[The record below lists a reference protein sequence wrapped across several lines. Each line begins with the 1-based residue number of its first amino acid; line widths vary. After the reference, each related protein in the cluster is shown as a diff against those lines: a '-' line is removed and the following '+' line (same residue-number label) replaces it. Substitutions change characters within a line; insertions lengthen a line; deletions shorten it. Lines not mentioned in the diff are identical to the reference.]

1 LDAVIGT
8 LAHQLSL
15 RRSQMT
21 LTTHA
26 VVGAAIVSLMP
37 AQPLLALSVAFAS
50 HFLLDALPHW
60 DYPIRSS
67 SVNPR
72 IAAPMKYD
80 RALFLDML
88 TIGGDAALG
97 VVLGVVLFTR
107 PTQVSVLLVFFGAWA
122 GILPDMLQFAY
133 MRFPREPLTSVQ
145 RFHGWIH
152 TSRGM
157 STRPILGIVSQF
169 AFLAAFVGVARA
181 LLS

>member
-1 LDAVIGT
+1 L
-8 LAHQLSL
+8 
-15 RRSQMT
+15 T

-37 AQPLLALSVAFAS
+37 AHPLLGLCLAFAS

-80 RALFLDML
+80 HVLFLDML

-97 VVLGVVLFTR
+97 VALGVILFTR
-107 PTQVSVLLVFFGAWA
+107 PTEVSVILVFFGACA
-122 GILPDMLQFAY
+122 GILPDLLQFAY
-133 MRFPREPLTSVQ
+133 MRFPREPLTSLQ
-145 RFHGWIH
+145 QFHGWIH
-152 TSRGM
+152 TSRRM

-169 AFLAAFVGVARA
+169 AFLAAFVVVARA
-181 LLS
+181 LLP